1 MCRSVAGYRLVK
13 DEVGQE
19 QRPLVL
25 ESARMGR
32 SVICFG
38 ALILALL
45 VPQKAGQLAYGQNKA
60 APAQYVIDPAAATD
74 LYSPS
79 PTHPWNR
86 LFRLFYVRTTPDGH
100 LYGGDE
106 LDPYLWQRTRYLLEG
121 PSHEA
126 AVKLLDEFLHTHAE
140 RLITDPLRRAMMQ
153 RDLWAVYDW
162 VAMRRQ
168 DHPEA
173 ALKLVKQ
180 LGEIIRRLA
189 LTEQQIRALPDNYQ
203 TAIRTKDFPSSAN
216 AEHREAA
223 FLPDL
228 FNPDGPWV
236 CVGQQQKR
244 PVAPVHLEFF
254 RGRSVFLV
262 FLRLP
267 GGRNETLAYLQQ
279 LRTVPS
285 KWMPYPGFPPDSPMR
300 VRSPQPQQFPVGTQ
314 VALVRQMVLMSDQ
327 GEFVPSHM
335 TESVQ
340 LRVYRAIDPDP
351 RNNYI
356 NNERFRAQQDI
367 FEFRLD
373 RKKLLAGEN
382 SLHAVGASEKEF
394 PTFMTHGIDDF
405 ESQAPP
411 QGVPTFR
418 CQACHDDQGVQS
430 FISHSR
436 AHFGPLPH
444 QPPPD
449 LLESTPEQEAA
460 RDARWRSAHPELNV
474 ELAVK
479 R

>member
-1 MCRSVAGYRLVK
+1 M
-13 DEVGQE
+13 
-19 QRPLVL
+19 L
-25 ESARMGR
+25 ESATMRR

-38 ALILALL
+38 AFILALF
-45 VPQKAGQLAYGQNKA
+45 VPQKDGRQ
-60 APAQYVIDPAAATD
+60 APEQVVGAPTQYVIAPWAATD
-74 LYSPS
+74 LYSTD

-86 LFRLFYVRTTPDGH
+86 LFRLFYVRATPNGH

-106 LDPYLWQRTRYLLEG
+106 LDPYLWQQTRYLLQG
-121 PSHEA
+121 PSHDE
-126 AVKLLDEFLHTHAE
+126 AVKLLNGFLQTHAE
-140 RLITDPLRRAMMQ
+140 QLITDPLRRTLMQ

-162 VAMRRQ
+162 VVMRKQ

-173 ALKLVKQ
+173 ALKLLKP

-189 LTEQQIRALPDNYQ
+189 LTQDQIQALPDNYQ
-203 TAIRTKDFPSSAN
+203 TAVRAKDFPSN
-216 AEHREAA
+216 ADAAHREAA

-236 CVGQQQKR
+236 CVGQQKEL

-279 LRTVPS
+279 LRKVPS
-285 KWMPYPGFPPDSPMR
+285 QWAPYPGFPPDSPAR
-300 VRSPQPQQFPVGTQ
+300 VRSPQAQQFPVGTS
-314 VALVRQMVLMSDQ
+314 VALVRQMVLMSEQ
-327 GEFVPSHM
+327 GEFVPTHL

-351 RNNYI
+351 RRNYI
-356 NNERFRAQQDI
+356 NSERFRAQQDV

-373 RKKLLAGEN
+373 RRKLLAGER
-382 SLHAVGASEKEF
+382 SLRAVDASEKEF
-394 PTFMTHGIDDF
+394 PTFMTHGLDDF
-405 ESQAPP
+405 ESHTPP
-411 QGVPTFR
+411 QDAPIFR
-418 CQACHDDQGVQS
+418 CQACHYDQGVQS

-436 AHFGPLPH
+436 AHFRPLPD
-444 QPPPD
+444 PPPD

-460 RDARWRSAHPELNV
+460 RDAKWRPGHPELSTD
-474 ELAVK
+474 LAK